1 MILTEEVLCSSRPVP
16 RKEEKPHISLIAS
29 GASSSEMPLVDPA
42 QVAKFLHKDDR
53 LSGKLKIK
61 KSFTKSSKAKDAESS
76 CKGAHLC
83 LIR

>member
-29 GASSSEMPLVDPA
+29 GASSSEMPLDPA
-42 QVAKFLHKDDR
+42 QVAKYLHKDDK

-61 KSFTKSSKAKDAESS
+61 KSFTKASKAKDAESS
-76 CKGAHLC
+76 CKGAHRRRIL
-83 LIR
+83 